1 MIRAPE
7 MSSVL
12 GLAAT
17 THVAHDHI
25 AIRAINPFLH
35 DPAAGRSELPG
46 RYTTVADGAIN
57 DTAIRAYGTDAAGYA
72 GHILDE
78 GRRFDLLRAETGLRF
93 RGKAEKTGAEDNRD
107 GRDDV
112 RSHNPIFR
120 CKGQTTTSMSKSWF
134 LK

>member
-7 MSSVL
+7 TSGVL
-12 GLAAT
+12 GSAAA

-25 AIRAINPFLH
+25 AVRAVDTLL
-35 DPAAGRSELPG
+35 DDAAATIPELPG
-46 RYTTVADGAIN
+46 RYSAAPDGAI
-57 DTAIRAYGTDAAGYA
+57 DDATVRTHRADAAGDA

-93 RGKAEKTGAEDNRD
+93 RGGGKKAGAEDNGD

-112 RSHNPIFR
+112 RSHDPIFL
-120 CKGQTTTSMSKSWF
+120 CKGTNDNF
-134 LK
+134 NV